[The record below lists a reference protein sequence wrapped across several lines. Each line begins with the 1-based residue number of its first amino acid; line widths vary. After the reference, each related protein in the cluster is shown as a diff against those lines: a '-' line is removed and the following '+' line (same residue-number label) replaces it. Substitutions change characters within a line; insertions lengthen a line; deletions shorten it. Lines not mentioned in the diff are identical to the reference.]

1 MAAQVIFTTK
11 ARQALLDIAGHIAL
25 DNEAAAFR
33 LVADLEKRV
42 ADTLSLFPEAG
53 PKTEGG
59 QRVLTVRQHSVVY
72 RFDAVKGEVLV
83 LDIFGPGMDW
93 R

>member
-42 ADTLSLFPEAG
+42 ADTLSLFPEEIGRAH
-53 PKTEGG
+53 
-59 QRVLTVRQHSVVY
+59 V
-72 RFDAVKGEVLV
+72 
-83 LDIFGPGMDW
+83 
-93 R
+93 

>member
-1 MAAQVIFTTK
+1 MGAKVVFATK

-25 DNEAAAFR
+25 DNVEAAFR
-33 LVADLEKRV
+33 LVADLERRV
-42 ADTLSLFPEAG
+42 GDTLSLFPEAG
-53 PKTEGG
+53 AKTEAG
-59 QRVLTVRQHSVVY
+59 QRVLTVRRHSVIY
-72 RFDAVKGEVLV
+72 RFDAGAGVVLV

>member
-1 MAAQVIFTTK
+1 M
-11 ARQALLDIAGHIAL
+11 LEIAGRIAL
-25 DNEAAAFR
+25 DNVEAAFR

-42 ADTLSLFPEAG
+42 GDTLSLFPEAG
-53 PKTEGG
+53 PKTDSG
-59 QRVLTVRQHSVVY
+59 QRVLMIRRHSVVY
-72 RFDAVKGEVLV
+72 RFDPGIGAVFV